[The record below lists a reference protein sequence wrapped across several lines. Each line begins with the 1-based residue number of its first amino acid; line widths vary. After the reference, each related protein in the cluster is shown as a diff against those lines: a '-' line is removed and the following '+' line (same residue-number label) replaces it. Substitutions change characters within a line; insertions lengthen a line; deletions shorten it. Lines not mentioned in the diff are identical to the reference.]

1 MAFQQLSLFPMPQ
14 LVDGIEV
21 TVDGYTGNILLHDKL
36 LAEEY
41 GDE

>member
-1 MAFQQLSLFPMPQ
+1 M
-14 LVDGIEV
+14 DGIEV
-21 TVDGYTGNILLHDKL
+21 TVDGYTGNIILHDTV